1 MGGKYTYMVQT
12 EFGFSLIE
20 FSFAAP
26 GLRRVQEAV
35 GFQVYFS
42 KV

>member
-1 MGGKYTYMVQT
+1 MVQT

-26 GLRRVQEAV
+26 GLRGVQEL
-35 GFQVYFS
+35 
-42 KV
+42 